1 MNDTTDDQKL
11 IDLEKKIEA
20 AMPQGE
26 SQDSESEKN
35 KNIGMRAGSTFVSCV
50 VAGGIIGFLC
60 DKGLGTMPLFLLIFL
75 FAGFGFGIFRA
86 AKIMAS

>member
-1 MNDTTDDQKL
+1 MNDMTDDQKL

-20 AMPQGE
+20 AMPHDE

-60 DKGLGTMPLFLLIFL
+60 DKGLGTMPIFL
-75 FAGFGFGIFRA
+75 MVFMLTGFGFGIFRVT
-86 AKIMAS
+86 KIMNG